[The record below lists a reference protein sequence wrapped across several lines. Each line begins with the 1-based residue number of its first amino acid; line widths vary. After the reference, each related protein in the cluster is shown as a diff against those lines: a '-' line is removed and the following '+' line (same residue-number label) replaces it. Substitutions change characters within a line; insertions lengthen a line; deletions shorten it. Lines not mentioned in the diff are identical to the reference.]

1 MHQVQARQLQF
12 NCLHVEIKAEDM
24 KNKKHLILAAAL
36 MAAPVC
42 AQAQAIHETMKVDIE
57 RGRIDAVT
65 GIVYSQIT
73 STSDNRT
80 LQMTLLV
87 PRTDKPKPAI
97 VYFPG
102 GGFTTAAHD
111 KYVEM
116 RMALAEAGFV
126 VASVEYRTVPDMFPA
141 LLVDGKSAVRYLRA
155 HARQFGIDPQRIGVI
170 GDSAGGYLAQ
180 MVGVTGGEKEYDQG
194 DYLDQSSDVQAAATI
209 YGISNLM
216 NIGEGYS
223 KEIQDIHASKA
234 VTEALL
240 VHGTAFA
247 SYPGASI
254 LSDTAK
260 AMKAS
265 PMGHI
270 RKDLPPF
277 LIMHGTA
284 DVLVSPVQSAQL
296 YDALKKAGDD
306 VSYVEVEGAGHGDMY
321 WFQKPVIDRVVKW
334 FKEKLA
340 KE

>member
-1 MHQVQARQLQF
+1 
-12 NCLHVEIKAEDM
+12 M
-24 KNKKHLILAAAL
+24 KNKKHLIMAAAL

-42 AQAQAIHETMKVDIE
+42 AQAQAVHETMKVNIE

-73 STSDNRT
+73 SASDNRT

-87 PRTDKPKPAI
+87 PCTDKPKPAI
-97 VYFPG
+97 IYYPG
-102 GGFTTAAHD
+102 GGFLSAAHD
-111 KYVEM
+111 RYVEM

-180 MVGVTGGEKEYDQG
+180 MVGVTGGDKEYDQG

-223 KEIQDIHASKA
+223 QEIQDIHASKA

-284 DVLVSPVQSAQL
+284 DALVSPVQSEQL
-296 YDALKKAGDD
+296 YDALKKADND
-306 VSYVEVEGAGHGDMY
+306 VSYVEVEDAGHGDMY
-321 WFQKPVIDRVVKW
+321 WFQQPVIDRVVRW

-340 KE
+340 EK

>member
-1 MHQVQARQLQF
+1 
-12 NCLHVEIKAEDM
+12 
-24 KNKKHLILAAAL
+24 
-36 MAAPVC
+36 
-42 AQAQAIHETMKVDIE
+42 
-57 RGRIDAVT
+57 
-65 GIVYSQIT
+65 
-73 STSDNRT
+73 
-80 LQMTLLV
+80 
-87 PRTDKPKPAI
+87 
-97 VYFPG
+97 
-102 GGFTTAAHD
+102 
-111 KYVEM
+111 
-116 RMALAEAGFV
+116 MALAEAGFV

-180 MVGVTGGEKEYDQG
+180 MVGVTGGDKEYDQG
-194 DYLDQSSDVQAAATI
+194 DYLDQSSDVQAAATT

-270 RKDLPPF
+270 RKGLPPF

-284 DVLVSPVQSAQL
+284 DALVSPVQSRQL
-296 YDALKKAGDD
+296 YDALKKADND
-306 VSYVEVEGAGHGDMY
+306 VSYVEVEDAGHGDMY
-321 WFQKPVIDRVVKW
+321 WFQQPVIDRVVRW

-340 KE
+340 EK

>member
-1 MHQVQARQLQF
+1 M
-12 NCLHVEIKAEDM
+12 
-24 KNKKHLILAAAL
+24 AAAL

-42 AQAQAIHETMKVDIE
+42 AQAQAVRETMKVNIE

-73 STSDNRT
+73 SASDNRT

-87 PRTDKPKPAI
+87 PCTDKPKPAI
-97 VYFPG
+97 IYYPG
-102 GGFTTAAHD
+102 GGFLSAAHD
-111 KYVEM
+111 RYVEM

-180 MVGVTGGEKEYDQG
+180 MVGVTGGDKEYDQG

-223 KEIQDIHASKA
+223 QEIQDIHASKA

-284 DVLVSPVQSAQL
+284 DALVSPVQSRQL
-296 YDALKKAGDD
+296 YDALKKADND
-306 VSYVEVEGAGHGDMY
+306 VSYVEVEDAGHGDMY
-321 WFQKPVIDRVVKW
+321 WFQQPVIDRVVRW

-340 KE
+340 EK

>member
-1 MHQVQARQLQF
+1 
-12 NCLHVEIKAEDM
+12 M
-24 KNKKHLILAAAL
+24 KNKNHLILAAAL

-42 AQAQAIHETMKVDIE
+42 AQAQAIHETMKVEIE

-141 LLVDGKSAVRYLRA
+141 LLVDGKAAVRYLRA

>member
-1 MHQVQARQLQF
+1 
-12 NCLHVEIKAEDM
+12 M
-24 KNKKHLILAAAL
+24 KSKNSLLLAAAL

-42 AQAQAIHETMKVDIE
+42 VQAQTAPDHETIKVDVT
-57 RGRIDAVT
+57 RGCIDAVT

-73 STSDNRT
+73 TPKDNRT

-111 KYVEM
+111 KYIEM

-126 VASVEYRTVPDMFPA
+126 VAAVEYRTVPDKFPA
-141 LLVDGKSAVRYLRA
+141 LLIDGKSAVRYLRA
-155 HARQFGIDPQRIGVI
+155 HARQFGIDPERIGVI

-180 MVGVTGGEKEYDQG
+180 MVGVTGDDKEYDQG
-194 DYLDQSSDVQAAATI
+194 EYLDQSSAVQAVTTI

-260 AMKAS
+260 AMNAS
-265 PMGHI
+265 SMGHI
-270 RKDLPPF
+270 REGLPPF

-284 DVLVSPVQSAQL
+284 DVLVSPVQSSQL
-296 YDALKKAGDD
+296 YKALKEKHND
-306 VSYVEVEGAGHGDMY
+306 VQYVEVEGAGHGDIY
-321 WFQKPVIDRVVKW
+321 WFQQPIIDRVVKW

-340 KE
+340 KN